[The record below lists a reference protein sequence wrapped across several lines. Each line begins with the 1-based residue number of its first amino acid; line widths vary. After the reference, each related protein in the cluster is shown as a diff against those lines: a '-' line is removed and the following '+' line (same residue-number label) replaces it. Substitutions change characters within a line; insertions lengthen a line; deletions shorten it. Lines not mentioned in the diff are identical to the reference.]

1 MTIFKIVLKKC
12 RHQSSSLKSS
22 QEEDPRCM
30 NSSKEERLIDIAQEN
45 AWKDQQKKIRL
56 FETQLEVLAN
66 LDVF

>member
-1 MTIFKIVLKKC
+1 MTISKTFLKKC

-22 QEEDPRCM
+22 HEEDPRCM